1 MSFAPVAPSSSAPQ
15 FPAYHRPTD
24 QVIKEFPTVPAIQSD
39 ATEQSVFAWA
49 EQLAHSLPGGN
60 DVEIL
65 PSSYTGTPFTH
76 VYAIQKYHGL
86 PLLNTQ
92 LHLTI
97 AKEKVVQANSSFR
110 DLNGVTETHGTDDVE
125 LLSLAQVG
133 SIVKNQFMDSNAA
146 EWLGAGFEQ
155 TLAAKGTVVASAGFS
170 KPAVGELGWYVTSD
184 NALVKVWQITTTNGN
199 IVANAKNGQVIAFN
213 SHIAY

>member
-1 MSFAPVAPSSSAPQ
+1 
-15 FPAYHRPTD
+15 
-24 QVIKEFPTVPAIQSD
+24 
-39 ATEQSVFAWA
+39 
-49 EQLAHSLPGGN
+49 
-60 DVEIL
+60 
-65 PSSYTGTPFTH
+65 
-76 VYAIQKYHGL
+76 KYHGL

-110 DLNGVTETHGTDDVE
+110 YLNGVTETHGTDDAE

-133 SIVKNQFMDSNAA
+133 SIVKNQFVDSNAA

-184 NALVKVWQITTTNGN
+184 NALVKVWQITTMNGS
-199 IVANAKNGQVIAFN
+199 IVADAKNGQVIAFN